1 MFLVLQYKPGLR
13 TLFGDPSLA
22 CFIVL
27 AQVNQTRIFIAILF
41 KVYLVAVCPLLHFL
55 LAAKKLALISVQC
68 QIPISST
75 INPCFQNPA
84 PAPVSKWKNQAR
96 REPSK
101 PGHWLYLMCG
111 IQKSFY
117 FSTFVSHSHSST
129 RPL

>member
-1 MFLVLQYKPGLR
+1 MPTSPF
-13 TLFGDPSLA
+13 FA
-22 CFIVL
+22 CL
-27 AQVNQTRIFIAILF
+27 
-41 KVYLVAVCPLLHFL
+41 
-55 LAAKKLALISVQC
+55 KKLALISVQC